1 MDSVDLTGIAEPH
14 VSTVVAIMGYA
25 RQGRFTEAEAN
36 RMIDRLRGLS
46 RHDGPQRTAEPP
58 EPPAAGTMPS
68 PREPS

>member
-14 VSTVVAIMGYA
+14 MSTVFAILGYA
-25 RQGRFTEAEAN
+25 RQGRFTEAEAH

-46 RHDGPQRTAEPP
+46 SHDGPQRTAEPTEHP
-58 EPPAAGTMPS
+58 GGGTMPA